1 MKKKLSLIGLLFIL
15 FALLIPNTLIAQR
28 FEVSPF
34 TGFMLGGRVN
44 YYNGYLKFEDG
55 QDWGVILDVNVS
67 YEQQIELSY
76 SRLNTSVVQ
85 HSYTNV
91 EKIIDKMTI
100 DYIQLGSLYQFDIN
114 HDAFIP
120 FFAGTLGATVFTAQ
134 DGGYAQTTTF
144 SITLGGGVKIFPTEH
159 FGIRLQAR
167 LLLPM
172 QWGGMGIGCG
182 TGGCGG
188 GVYTSTTIAQGDFT
202 AGIII
207 KL

>member
-1 MKKKLSLIGLLFIL
+1 MKNRLRIIGLLFIL
-15 FALLIPNTLIAQR
+15 FALLVPNNVIAQR
-28 FEVSPF
+28 VEVSAY
-34 TGFMLGGRVN
+34 TGYMLGGRVN
-44 YYNGYLKFEDG
+44 FYNGHLKFEDG
-55 QDWGVILDVNVS
+55 QNWGIIADVNIS
-67 YEQQIELSY
+67 SEQQIELSY
-76 SRLNTSVVQ
+76 SRLTTSVIQ
-85 HSYTNV
+85 HSYSDV

-134 DGGYAQTTTF
+134 DGGYVQTTTF

-188 GVYTSTTIAQGDFT
+188 GAYASTTIAQGDFT